1 MRQSPRIRTI
11 PINRE
16 SSDPHILLELVQ
28 FTLVSG
34 RVASEMASENKPGM
48 TEPSTAESGAR
59 IERMAR
65 EDLFTLM
72 ETFTMATGP
81 TIKQMDEEYTSM

>member
-16 SSDPHILLELVQ
+16 SSDLHILLEPVR
-28 FTLVSG
+28 FTQVSG
-34 RVASEMASENKPGM
+34 RVASGMDSESRPGM
-48 TEPSTAESGAR
+48 TEPSTAESGER
-59 IERMAR
+59 TERMVR

-72 ETFTMATGP
+72 ETFTMVIGP
-81 TIKQMDEEYTSM
+81 TTKQMAGEYTSM